1 MTKPTK
7 GQNGEDLTGKVSLTQ
22 NLTSEAQMAQSD
34 KISVDSKEGSSGFKL
49 LGKSLGGECECFT
62 QVRGLDWK
70 GVTRCARGKG

>member
-1 MTKPTK
+1 MVKIY
-7 GQNGEDLTGKVSLTQ
+7 LTGKVSITH

-34 KISVDSKEGSSGFKL
+34 KIFVDSEEVSSRLKL
-49 LGKSLGGECECFT
+49 LGECECFT